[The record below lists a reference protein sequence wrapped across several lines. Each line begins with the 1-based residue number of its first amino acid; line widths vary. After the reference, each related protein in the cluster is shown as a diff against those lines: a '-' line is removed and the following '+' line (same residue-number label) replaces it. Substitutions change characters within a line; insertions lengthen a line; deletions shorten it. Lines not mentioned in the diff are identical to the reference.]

1 MNQNIDTLMRQIFYA
16 VQFSKTCH
24 KSNIKK
30 LMKYYQQYELPE
42 FWASFV
48 LCFKLPLTIAQHH
61 PRVEHTLQFVAKFAV
76 SLLNVTNEE
85 SEESLCPFFSQ
96 LFDFLL
102 SHLCAKDQ
110 VVRFRICNFLHILLN
125 SMGDQAFLD
134 DNLCDKITVSMMDRL
149 LDKSPKVRVQTIFAL
164 YRLQDPMDGQCPIIE
179 MCMYHASRDPKAEVR
194 KAALMC
200 MGKNQ
205 KTLQVALSRTRD
217 LNERVRKAA
226 YEFISKVTVRSLTII
241 QRHQLLNDGLLDR
254 SEKVRKCVENVLLPT
269 WLRHFNEDFIA
280 LVKALDAEID
290 MNASVLALDTLF
302 KKTELNILVEQLPI
316 HKETKLIPLDKLVT
330 ENVLYWRRLVK
341 HIYSE
346 NHTEELEK
354 IIPELSMFCTYI
366 SDFLKLMSA
375 GETETWVNNMQKFIL
390 LQLFEIVTT
399 YDLSDELGRKKLSEL
414 ICNTLIS
421 NHWSEKI
428 IECIVS
434 HLQYVVPDVN
444 SRVNILCNVIS
455 DIRAPLMEPSQVEQV
470 PQLSKYQQEKI
481 NVQIASL
488 KVKLL
493 ELKEI
498 EYQAIQDKEFLKAD
512 SLQKEISTLTEEI
525 KNFSVKVPPPSL
537 MIVEQEVT
545 EKNDPETMIKCLS
558 IICTL
563 LQSVTSLTPT
573 LRDLMKIGFVSLD
586 HSNDN
591 VHILAL
597 KTVSICC
604 ILDKEIA
611 KKHII
616 ILLLQFSLEQE
627 NSGIWVIALK
637 GIFDLLLLYG
647 LDYFG
652 IVESQEGTAEQ
663 SKKSSSKQLYT
674 DSDRE
679 VSLLSTQRPDT
690 EGNNCNFIK
699 ILTELLDNANEEIR
713 TIATEGFCKLLINQ
727 RINSVG
733 LLSRLIILCFNPVN
747 DRDYYLRQCLS
758 TFFDNFLTRVP
769 QAQEMLEGA
778 YLPTLKILYNA
789 PETSPLQE
797 VDPYVV
803 SKFILLMTRH
813 GLCKPLTEDYHA
825 HNSLVYTM
833 LAEIL
838 NLHSCIDQQVLVKS
852 LQNLYLDINDDV
864 SKENL
869 RRTITTISEMI
880 QSSGKQFCKYI
891 DIFKRKL
898 DNPTVDTG
906 SQDEDT
912 ETDD

>member
-1 MNQNIDTLMRQIFYA
+1 MNQNIDALMRKIFYA

-30 LMKYYQQYELPE
+30 LIKHYEQYELSE

-48 LCFKLPLTIAQHH
+48 SCFKIPLTIAQDH
-61 PRVEHTLQFVAKFAV
+61 PRVEYTLQFVAKFAV
-76 SLLNVTNEE
+76 SLFSVTNEE
-85 SEESLCPFFSQ
+85 SEESLCPFFNK
-96 LFDFLL
+96 LLDFLL
-102 SHLCAKDQ
+102 SNLCAKDQ
-110 VVRFRICNFLHILLN
+110 TVRFRICNFLHILLN

-134 DNLCDKITVSMMDRL
+134 DTLCDKITVSMMDRL
-149 LDKSPKVRVQTIFAL
+149 LDKSPKVRVQAIFAL
-164 YRLQDPMDGQCPIIE
+164 YRLQDPMDDQCPIIE
-179 MCMYHASRDPKAEVR
+179 MYMYHASKDPKVEVR

-217 LNERVRKAA
+217 LNESVRKAA
-226 YEFISKVTVRSLTII
+226 YEFISKVTVRSLTIM

-254 SEKVRKCVENVLLPT
+254 SEKVRKYVENVLLPS
-269 WLRHFNEDFIA
+269 WLGHFNEDFID

-302 KKTELNILVEQLPI
+302 KSSELNTLIEQLPI
-316 HKETKLIPLDKLVT
+316 DKETKLIPLDKLVT
-330 ENVLYWRRLVK
+330 ENVFYWRCLVK
-341 HIYSE
+341 HVSRE
-346 NHTEELEK
+346 NHTEELER

-366 SDFLKLMSA
+366 SDFLTLMSA
-375 GETETWVNNMQKFIL
+375 GQTETWVNNMQKFIL
-390 LQLFEIVTT
+390 LRLFEIVTT
-399 YDLSDELGRKKLSEL
+399 YDLSDELGRKKLNEL

-434 HLQYVVPDVN
+434 HLQYVIPDVN
-444 SRVNILCNVIS
+444 SRVNVLCTVIR
-455 DIRAPLMEPSQVEQV
+455 DIRAPLIEPSQFEQV

-512 SLQKEISTLTEEI
+512 SLQKEINELTEEI
-525 KNFSVKVPPPSL
+525 KNFSVKVSPPSL
-537 MIVEQEVT
+537 MIVEQEIK
-545 EKNDPETMIKCLS
+545 EKDDPETMIKCLS
-558 IICTL
+558 IICTV

-573 LRDLMKIGFVSLD
+573 LRDLMEIGFVSLD
-586 HSNDN
+586 HSNDD
-591 VHILAL
+591 VYMLAL
-597 KTVSICC
+597 KT
-604 ILDKEIA
+604 
-611 KKHII
+611 
-616 ILLLQFSLEQE
+616 FSLEEE

-647 LDYFG
+647 LEYFG
-652 IVESQEGTAEQ
+652 IVESQEETTEQ
-663 SKKSSSKQLYT
+663 SKKSCSKQLYT

-679 VSLLSTQRPDT
+679 ASLSSTQRPEI

-713 TIATEGFCKLLINQ
+713 TITTEGICKLLINQ
-727 RINSVG
+727 RISSIG
-733 LLSRLIILCFNPVN
+733 LLSRLIISCFNPAN

-758 TFFDNFLTRVP
+758 TFFDNFVTRVP
-769 QAQEMLEGA
+769 QAQEMLEKA

-797 VDPYVV
+797 VDPYDV

-813 GLCKPLTEDYHA
+813 GFCKPLTEDYHA
-825 HNSLVYTM
+825 HNSLVYTI
-833 LAEIL
+833 LTEIL

-852 LQNLYLDINDDV
+852 LQNLYPDINDNV

-869 RRTITTISEMI
+869 HRTIDKISEMI
-880 QSSGKQFCKYI
+880 QSSGKRFCKYI
-891 DIFKRKL
+891 GIFKRKL
-898 DNPTVDTG
+898 DNSKVDTA
-906 SQDEDT
+906 SEDEDT